1 MEALT
6 VIIVIAVLG
15 LFGVLVIR
23 ARRGKARDKGVP
35 PTEIANKS
43 TVPEPPSE
51 PPPPVT
57 EVAQAAPS
65 KGEPSEDLSQ
75 SGAITIEA
83 EIDRCVAAER
93 WDEAIKW
100 SLHAIQALPDRDE
113 FKVRLAEIY
122 AKAENREK
130 FVPLFE
136 ALQPK
141 LAENDE
147 QKERLLAI
155 ATSFV
160 PDHPLVQGRT
170 EGK

>member
-15 LFGVLVIR
+15 LVGALVIR
-23 ARRGKARDKGVP
+23 ARRGGNARGERVP
-35 PTEIANKS
+35 PAEITNEAA
-43 TVPEPPSE
+43 VSE
-51 PPPPVT
+51 PPGEPPPVK
-57 EVAQAAPS
+57 EIAQAPPS